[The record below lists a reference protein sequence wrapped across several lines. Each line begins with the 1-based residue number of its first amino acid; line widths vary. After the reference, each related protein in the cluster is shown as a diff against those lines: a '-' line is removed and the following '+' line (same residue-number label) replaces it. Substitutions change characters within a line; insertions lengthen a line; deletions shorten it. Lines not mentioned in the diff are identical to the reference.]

1 VVLHQRTGLVAKPH
15 EWVMMLRALMILKPH
30 ERAQMGKAAR
40 AHVQQYYE
48 QAASCRAYE
57 RVLIGGA

>member
-1 VVLHQRTGLVAKPH
+1 VLHQRTGLVAKPH
-15 EWVMMLRALMILKPH
+15 EWVRMLRALLMLKPH

-48 QAASCRAYE
+48 QAVQCRKYE
-57 RVLIGGA
+57 QVLCP